1 MRTRMDRLRVVKYV
15 LSLEDHPGGP
25 DLTEAPRLSLAAGGQ
40 PQNSAGK
47 PASAVSKRIE
57 DLGGNGAVS
66 GGAERAGSGSVAEPP
81 RRQRPGRLQDRS
93 ASTPAAERLVSLD
106 AFRGFIMMMLAAGGF
121 GLLAFS
127 KISESAPV
135 WQQYDRAFWKQ
146 VGFHFDHPAWV
157 SIRNNWMVSF
167 WDLIQPAF
175 MFMVGV
181 SMPYSYARREARGH
195 GWLRRAGHALGRSV
209 ILVLIGVFLSSM
221 GKDRTN
227 WIFPNVLCQ
236 IGLGYFFAWLLLN
249 RRVAVQFA
257 ALAIILTG
265 YWGWFRL
272 NPPPAD
278 YDFSSVNAVQ
288 AEKEEETE
296 VFTGSMAAWSK
307 NGNAAFLFDQWLLPR
322 LRCEKSPESA
332 ADVPV
337 QAANPVRP
345 RIRFAPWRLAVLPTV
360 QEPPGQPQTAPAPA
374 PAVLEDTPPL
384 PADFPA
390 QQETPQQTGPTA
402 TEPSAAPA
410 DAAAESGK
418 SAAAAEPQ
426 QPAWYRQWFFSNT
439 DPYEPNRGGYTTLNF
454 IPSIGTT
461 LLGIICGQLLF
472 SNQRTAMEK
481 LGLLLVLAVG
491 CFVLG
496 VAAHQTVCPIVKR
509 IWTPSWVLF
518 SGGYVIAMLAVFYL
532 LFDILPLRILAFP
545 LVVVGTNSI
554 LTYML
559 GQTISGWVREQVVR
573 VHFTGVLENVFGPRA
588 LDPLWYGPI
597 TLPAATFAVYWLFLL
612 WLYRQKIFLRI

>member
-1 MRTRMDRLRVVKYV
+1 
-15 LSLEDHPGGP
+15 
-25 DLTEAPRLSLAAGGQ
+25 
-40 PQNSAGK
+40 
-47 PASAVSKRIE
+47 
-57 DLGGNGAVS
+57 
-66 GGAERAGSGSVAEPP
+66 
-81 RRQRPGRLQDRS
+81 
-93 ASTPAAERLVSLD
+93 
-106 AFRGFIMMMLAAGGF
+106 
-121 GLLAFS
+121 
-127 KISESAPV
+127 
-135 WQQYDRAFWKQ
+135 
-146 VGFHFDHPAWV
+146 
-157 SIRNNWMVSF
+157 
-167 WDLIQPAF
+167 
-175 MFMVGV
+175 
-181 SMPYSYARREARGH
+181 
-195 GWLRRAGHALGRSV
+195 
-209 ILVLIGVFLSSM
+209 
-221 GKDRTN
+221 
-227 WIFPNVLCQ
+227 
-236 IGLGYFFAWLLLN
+236 
-249 RRVAVQFA
+249 
-257 ALAIILTG
+257 
-265 YWGWFRL
+265 
-272 NPPPAD
+272 
-278 YDFSSVNAVQ
+278 
-288 AEKEEETE
+288 
-296 VFTGSMAAWSK
+296 
-307 NGNAAFLFDQWLLPR
+307 
-322 LRCEKSPESA
+322 
-332 ADVPV
+332 
-337 QAANPVRP
+337 RP
-345 RIRFAPWRLAVLPTV
+345 RIRFAPWRLAVLPSV
-360 QEPPGQPQTAPAPA
+360 QEPAGQPQTAPAPA

-410 DAAAESGK
+410 DAGAESGK

-573 VHFTGVLENVFGPRA
+573 VHLRVSLRMCLVQG
-588 LDPLWYGPI
+588 LWILCG
-597 TLPAATFAVYWLFLL
+597 TD
-612 WLYRQKIFLRI
+612 R